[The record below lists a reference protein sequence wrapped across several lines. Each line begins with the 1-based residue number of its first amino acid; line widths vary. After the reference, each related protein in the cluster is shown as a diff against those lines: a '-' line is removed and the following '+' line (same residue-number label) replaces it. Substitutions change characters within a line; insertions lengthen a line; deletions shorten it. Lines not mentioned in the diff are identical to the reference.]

1 MTKKKEDESKK
12 ETYVKKR
19 MVLKRILKK
28 GQMTVK
34 IPEFKAPSIL
44 GDQNRFFK
52 DEFEKEKRSMFR

>member
-1 MTKKKEDESKK
+1 MIIKKK
-12 ETYVKKR
+12 
-19 MVLKRILKK
+19 MILKRILKK

-52 DEFEKEKRSMFR
+52 DEFEKEKRSMFI